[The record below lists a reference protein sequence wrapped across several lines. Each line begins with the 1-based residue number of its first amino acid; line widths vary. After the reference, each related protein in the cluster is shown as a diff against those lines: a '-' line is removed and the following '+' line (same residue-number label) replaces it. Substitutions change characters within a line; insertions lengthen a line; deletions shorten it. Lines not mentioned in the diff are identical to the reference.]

1 MLTLVDLH
9 TYMGKMLRFQDK
21 VLLSLAFI
29 GDAAV
34 DFVKTSEKA
43 RRQRWV
49 FYSTL
54 LPWEENTFYRSC
66 SALIR
71 SKDIKKEIRNGE
83 PYIVLSSGGQD
94 NYERRFPLLNWRNR
108 KWNGEWCIVSY
119 DVPESTSYIRDS
131 LREKLRSLGFGLWQR
146 SVYISPYS
154 FLRSD
159 LLEFVKLNNLEEFV
173 SVTVA
178 KDLSGGNERRL
189 ARDVF
194 NLEDLGEQYDDLL
207 SDLRDA
213 EPDEIKVLYDSY
225 LSLLTDKDPLLPRE
239 LLPENWSGFKVVS
252 KLKSILKG
260 QKMSSDH

>member
-1 MLTLVDLH
+1 M
-9 TYMGKMLRFQDK
+9 
-21 VLLSLAFI
+21 
-29 GDAAV
+29 
-34 DFVKTSEKA
+34 E
-43 RRQRWV
+43 W
-49 FYSTL
+49 
-54 LPWEENTFYRSC
+54 
-66 SALIR
+66 
-71 SKDIKKEIRNGE
+71 
-83 PYIVLSSGGQD
+83 
-94 NYERRFPLLNWRNR
+94 
-108 KWNGEWCIVSY
+108 EWCIVSY